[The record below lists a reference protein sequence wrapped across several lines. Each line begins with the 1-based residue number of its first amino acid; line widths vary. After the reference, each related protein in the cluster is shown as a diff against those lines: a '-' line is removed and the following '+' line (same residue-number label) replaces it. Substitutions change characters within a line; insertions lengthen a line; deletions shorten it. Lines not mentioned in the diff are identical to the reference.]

1 MRKTVLLGFLAALL
15 VMGLAVDSSAGL
27 YTCQVNAVGVEG
39 SNLYVYL
46 TDDVGVTFTLQRF
59 FLGPIGSAEANRYFA
74 TAMDAIGSQYNVYAN
89 LDTTNLTV
97 ITDLLYPYA
106 GLVLIDNEFTP

>member
-15 VMGLAVDSSAGL
+15 VMGLAVDSYADL
-27 YTCQVNAVGVEG
+27 YVCQVNAVGVEG

-46 TDDVGVTFTLQRF
+46 TDDVGFNFTLQRF
-59 FLGPIGSAEANRYFA
+59 FLGPIANAEAQKYFA
-74 TAMDAIGSQYNVYAN
+74 TALDAIGSQYNVHAN
-89 LDTTNLTV
+89 LNLGNSTV

-106 GLVLIDNEFTP
+106 GLVVIDNEFTP

>member
-1 MRKTVLLGFLAALL
+1 MRKTVLLGLLAALL
-15 VMGLAVDSSAGL
+15 VMGLAVDSHAVL

-46 TDDVGVTFTLQRF
+46 TDDVEFAFTLQRYL
-59 FLGPIGSAEANRYFA
+59 LGPIGNADANRYFA
-74 TAMDAIGSQYNVYAN
+74 TALDAIGSQYNVYAN
-89 LDTTNLTV
+89 LDTTSFTV